1 MRGYFHSLAQ
11 SLCFYAHQ
19 KPDLTCPLV
28 GIGTP
33 PQSID
38 ALFDTGSSDLW
49 VNPTCAN
56 TVFKDICE
64 MSGQYD
70 PEASSTSQ
78 DLNETFYVGY
88 GSGAVVGEVYTDSL
102 NIAGTPTSEVC

>member
-1 MRGYFHSLAQ
+1 
-11 SLCFYAHQ
+11 
-19 KPDLTCPLV
+19 
-28 GIGTP
+28 
-33 PQSID
+33 
-38 ALFDTGSSDLW
+38 
-49 VNPTCAN
+49 
-56 TVFKDICE
+56 